1 MSLKFT
7 IKILMEN
14 LQIILDLK
22 YKLILIYIYEDVAG
36 WQLL

>member
-36 WQLL
+36 